1 MSKQLDNNKADLAA
15 ITARASLGAI
25 PVAGSFLA
33 EIAGT
38 LIPNQRIDR
47 IAKFVNE
54 LND

>member
-1 MSKQLDNNKADLAA
+1 MSKQLDNNKVDWAA

-38 LIPNQRIDR
+38 LIPN
-47 IAKFVNE
+47 
-54 LND
+54 